1 MSFATL
7 QQRVN
12 TTALKR
18 LGAGGAI
25 TLGGVGVAGDFLA
38 PYAQADVGQFG
49 MATSAPVLV
58 VADLD
63 AIGVLVGT
71 TPVVAD
77 GVAYV
82 VATPPESDGF
92 GFTRLVLELAA

>member
-25 TLGGVGVAGDFLA
+25 TLGGVPVAGDYLA
-38 PYAQADVGQFG
+38 PGLQVDLGGASAMGCQHTLTLSSADVP
-49 MATSAPVLV
+49 A
-58 VADLD
+58 
-63 AIGVLVGT
+63 GVLGLLVL
-71 TPVVAD
+71 AD
-77 GVAYV
+77 G
-82 VATPPESDGF
+82 ATFRVGQTRPDGF
-92 GFTRLVLELAA
+92 GLTVLELEPLL